1 MTDRLKVSTLFEF
14 LDSVGTPP
22 RILDMGRRIS
32 PIPREDFLR
41 FEKTEIPY
49 PLPLQQQA
57 WMAFLLGNSGGTPER
72 FVWFLRFPLDE
83 QGKLVQA
90 ARDDFMHRLL
100 EQIGENAEA
109 LKQGNGLEKAVE
121 GNPYSFKPRDDRLA
135 VFHAAASRLLGDE
148 ASRYFAHARGYFS
161 GSLGWDQWPFVGYQ
175 GIADMAA
182 RAEVSDNAAVL
193 AAAVPVLPLRPLEA
207 LCHCLEN
214 APTPVELSRAL
225 FDRGI
230 EELNTDQ
237 PDTRF
242 ITAVIRGISL
252 SDGLSGEFLRKVLD
266 APCSR
271 DPGVLSAI
279 AAKSWENLTDPSLAE
294 SCLRQLADNSDGQE
308 VFNACMADLLFL
320 PGMREPLMKVLRDPD
335 RTPPLSRAM
344 GAFFRQL
351 TGKPGQA

>member
-1 MTDRLKVSTLFEF
+1 MTGGLKVSTLFEF
-14 LDSVGTPP
+14 LGSVGTLPT
-22 RILDMGRRIS
+22 IFDMGRRVV
-32 PIPREDFLR
+32 PILREDFLR

-57 WMAFLLGNSGGTPER
+57 WMAFLLGNSGDRAEHY
-72 FVWFLRFPLDE
+72 VWFLRFPLDE
-83 QGKLVQA
+83 QGKLLQA

-109 LKQGNGLEKAVE
+109 LKQGKALEKAVE

-135 VFHAAASRLLGDE
+135 VFHAAASRLLGGE
-148 ASRYFAHARGYFS
+148 ASRYLAHARGYFS

-182 RAEVSDNAAVL
+182 RAEVPDNARVL
-193 AAAVPVLPLRPLEA
+193 ATAVPVLPLHPLEA

-225 FDRGI
+225 FDKGV

-237 PDTRF
+237 PDTRL

-252 SDGLSGEFLRKVLD
+252 SEELSSKFLGKVLA

-271 DPGVLSAI
+271 DPDVLSAI
-279 AAKSWENLTDPSLAE
+279 AAKSWESLNDLSFAE
-294 SCLRQLADNSDGQE
+294 SYLRQLADNSDGQE
-308 VFNACMADLLFL
+308 VFNSCMTDLLFL

-335 RTPPLSRAM
+335 RTPALSRAM
-344 GAFFRQL
+344 GAFFRQI
-351 TGKPGQA
+351 TGKPAQN